1 MGRPAVLIVETLLD
15 GPIGGNRAR
24 RAGVRR
30 RFFPFK
36 LECRPSC
43 RLAVFSGPVLL
54 SKFLRNIKGVVVLG
68 VVSISTVLWFIPL
81 MLFTLLKF
89 LIPVAGFRQL
99 MTRWVMGIG
108 ENWISVNKAIFWA
121 ANGTRY
127 TVKGL
132 EGLSRASWYLVVAN
146 HQTWVDVIALQ
157 STLNRRIPFLKFFV
171 KQQLIWFPVLG
182 IAFWAMD
189 MPFMKR
195 HSKAYLA
202 AHPEQKGKDLE
213 ATRKSCER
221 FHGTPT
227 SVINFVEGTRFS
239 EQKRQ
244 RRNSPYQH
252 LLPPR
257 SGGMAVALSSM
268 GRMFDAILDVTIVYP
283 DGVPNF
289 WDVMCG
295 RYRSAYVEVRQRAVE
310 TWIIE
315 GDYLED
321 RQHRRE
327 FHRWLAAMWEE
338 KDERLETL
346 KVSLSRLDHAE
357 S

>member
-1 MGRPAVLIVETLLD
+1 MPAICRTAAHKIQALIRKLL
-15 GPIGGNRAR
+15 
-24 RAGVRR
+24 V
-30 RFFPFK
+30 
-36 LECRPSC
+36 
-43 RLAVFSGPVLL
+43 
-54 SKFLRNIKGVVVLG
+54 NIKGVIVLG
-68 VVSISTVLWFIPL
+68 IVSISTILWFIPL

-89 LIPVAGFRQL
+89 LIPYPPFRRL

-108 ENWISVNKAIFWA
+108 ENWISINKLIFAA

-127 TVKGL
+127 TVNGT
-132 EGLSRASWYLVVAN
+132 EDLSKSNWYLVIVN

-157 STLNRRIPFLKFFV
+157 TALNRRIPFLKFFV

-195 HSKAYLA
+195 HSKAYLQ

-213 ATRKSCER
+213 ATKRSCER

-239 EQKRQ
+239 EAKRV
-244 RRNSPYQH
+244 RKNSPFKY

-268 GRMFDAILDVTIVYP
+268 GSMFNAILDVTVVYP
-283 DGVPNF
+283 EGVPNF

-295 RYRSAYVEVRQRAVE
+295 RYKAAYIEVAQRPVED
-310 TWIIE
+310 WIID
-315 GDYLED
+315 GDYIDD
-321 RQHRRE
+321 REYRRE
-327 FHRWLAAMWEE
+327 FHRWLTTVWTE
-338 KDERLETL
+338 KDARLAIL
-346 KVSLSRLDHAE
+346 HAE
-357 S
+357 LSQNAAPGEQ

>member
-1 MGRPAVLIVETLLD
+1 MIRKLLA
-15 GPIGGNRAR
+15 NT
-24 RAGVRR
+24 
-30 RFFPFK
+30 
-36 LECRPSC
+36 
-43 RLAVFSGPVLL
+43 
-54 SKFLRNIKGVVVLG
+54 KGVIVLG
-68 VVSISTVLWFIPL
+68 IVSISTILWFIPL
-81 MLFTLLKF
+81 MLFTLFKF
-89 LIPVAGFRQL
+89 LIPYPPFRRL

-108 ENWISVNKAIFWA
+108 ENWISINTLIFRT

-127 TVKGL
+127 TVNGT
-132 EGLSRASWYLVVAN
+132 EGLSKSHWYLVIVN

-157 STLNRRIPFLKFFV
+157 TALNRRIPFLKFFV

-195 HSKAYLA
+195 HSKAYLQ

-213 ATRKSCER
+213 ATKKSCER

-239 EQKRQ
+239 EAKRV
-244 RRNSPYQH
+244 RRNSPFKY

-268 GRMFDAILDVTIVYP
+268 GSMFNAILDVTMVYP
-283 DGVPNF
+283 EGVPNF

-295 RYRSAYVEVRQRAVE
+295 RYKAAHIEVAQRPVED
-310 TWIIE
+310 WIIE
-315 GDYLED
+315 GDYIDD
-321 RQHRRE
+321 REYRRE
-327 FHRWLAAMWEE
+327 FHRWLTAIWTE
-338 KDERLETL
+338 KDARLAVLHEKLTE
-346 KVSLSRLDHAE
+346 KSAPGDQ
-357 S
+357 